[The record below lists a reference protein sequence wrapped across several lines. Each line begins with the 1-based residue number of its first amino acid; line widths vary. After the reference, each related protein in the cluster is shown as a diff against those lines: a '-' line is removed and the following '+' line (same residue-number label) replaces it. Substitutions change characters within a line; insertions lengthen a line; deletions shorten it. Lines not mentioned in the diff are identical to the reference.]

1 MTAYGLITKATIL
14 NLFPFLTLPQK
25 STLKDLASKSAK
37 TAVMSLPSLSTAHML
52 EMRCVFG
59 VHSPP
64 RLLSAN
70 FFRTSSASRYYA
82 HKGRVSID

>member
-14 NLFPFLTLPQK
+14 NLFLFLTLPQK

-52 EMRCVFG
+52 EMRRVFG
-59 VHSPP
+59 VYSPP
-64 RLLSAN
+64 CLLLTN

-82 HKGRVSID
+82 HKGRVSTG